1 MDEIV
6 EKLKEIGLNEYQS
19 KVYIALLK
27 KFPATGYEIS
37 KLANIPQSR
46 AYDTLKALESMHIVI
61 PSNTKPVTYTPIKPK
76 ELTKRYKRK
85 IDSTINF
92 LEKKLPNVKE
102 EEYTEPILSIS
113 GRTKILDKIIE
124 IIKNAQKTIFIS
136 LWAQDFKYLETYLLD
151 AYNRGLDIKI
161 VKYDNFTC
169 NFGKTFQHYFPR
181 YGKRCRHTA
190 RQRRHAQRQFVHN
203 SRIHAAWQT
212 CCHLPKHK
220 SRPATDKRF
229 QTFRNRRSVGKSVK
243 ASAFS
248 YGNHRT
254 LQPKPRSSPRREQ
267 LQAHS

>member
-46 AYDTLKALESMHIVI
+46 AYDTLKALESMHIAI
-61 PSNTKPVTYTPIKPK
+61 PSNTKPITYTPIKPK

-92 LEKKLPNVKE
+92 LEKKLPNIKE

-169 NFGKTFQHYFPR
+169 NFGKTFQHSGIPMLEHYFN
-181 YGKRCRHTA
+181 GK
-190 RQRRHAQRQFVHN
+190 FVFLAADN
-203 SRIHAAWQT
+203 SEGLFGITQ
-212 CCHLPKHK
+212 P
-220 SRPATDKRF
+220 
-229 QTFRNRRSVGKSVK
+229 VK
-243 ASAFS
+243 NTNPEVVWTKNSEIVFLIKAFTVHDM
-248 YGNHRT
+248 YMIDIEDNF
-254 LQPKPRSSPRREQ
+254 PEQ
-267 LQAHS
+267 LRYFYGAGLKKLRDKILH

>member
-46 AYDTLKALESMHIVI
+46 AYDTLKTLESMHIAI
-61 PSNTKPVTYTPIKPK
+61 PSNTKPITYTPIKPK

-92 LEKKLPNVKE
+92 LEKKLPNIKE

-136 LWAQDFKYLETYLLD
+136 LWAQD
-151 AYNRGLDIKI
+151 
-161 VKYDNFTC
+161 TC
-169 NFGKTFQHYFPR
+169 NFGKTFQHSGIPMLEHYFN
-181 YGKRCRHTA
+181 GK
-190 RQRRHAQRQFVHN
+190 FVFLAADN
-203 SRIHAAWQT
+203 SEGLFGITQ
-212 CCHLPKHK
+212 P
-220 SRPATDKRF
+220 
-229 QTFRNRRSVGKSVK
+229 VK
-243 ASAFS
+243 NTNPEVVWTKNSEIVFLIKAFTVHDM
-248 YGNHRT
+248 YMIDIEDNF
-254 LQPKPRSSPRREQ
+254 PEQ
-267 LQAHS
+267 LRYFYGAGLKKLRDKILH